1 MPHIEVAGD
10 LPSIV
15 GNDEHLYEGDLVYYL
30 RVLFFNADNLTNP
43 YHNFR
48 HMTHVTWLC
57 YQACRY
63 YKKKLTPRQMRGLLI
78 AALFHDF
85 DHPGH
90 PHQGEKD
97 PDRINIPIA
106 IAALRQYALPQDR
119 DLLPEIERSIEATH
133 YPYKIP
139 TEQLD
144 LLGKIIRDADLA
156 QALST
161 AWIQQ
166 VVIGLAQEWRVTP
179 LDVLRM
185 QAGFLRALPFNTE
198 WARRLFPPDLVQA
211 KIDEAERLLRFLET
225 APATAA

>member
-10 LPSIV
+10 LPNVI
-15 GNDEHLYEGDLVYYL
+15 GNEEGLYEGDLIHYF
-30 RVLFFNADNLTNP
+30 RVLFFEAANLSNP

-57 YQACRY
+57 YQACRFY
-63 YKKKLTPRQMRGLLI
+63 RNELSARQMRGLLI

-90 PHQGEKD
+90 PHAGEKD

-106 IAALRQYALPQDR
+106 VAALRRHILPEDR
-119 DLLPEIERSIEATH
+119 DLLSLIEAAIEATH
-133 YPYKIP
+133 YPYKMAG
-139 TEQLD
+139 EDLD

-156 QALST
+156 QALSV

-166 VVIGLAQEWRVTP
+166 VVIGLAQEWQVSP
-179 LDVLRM
+179 LEVLRM
-185 QAGFLRALPFNTE
+185 QTGFLRSLPLNTE
-198 WARRLFPPDLVQA
+198 WARKLFPPDLVQA
-211 KIDEAERLLRFLET
+211 KIDEAEKLLRFLQPE
-225 APATAA
+225 PATAA